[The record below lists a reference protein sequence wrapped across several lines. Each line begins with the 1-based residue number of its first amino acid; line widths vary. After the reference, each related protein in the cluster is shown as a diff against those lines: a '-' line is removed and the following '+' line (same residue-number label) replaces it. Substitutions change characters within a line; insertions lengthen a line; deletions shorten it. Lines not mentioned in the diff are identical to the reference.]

1 MGVIIKV
8 ISENTQPGRI
18 TPSPGT
24 IFFETRRTQ
33 QLHSKKTLNTPSTTI
48 VVTTPS
54 SEGCEAIHNKRI
66 LFALGFPVYGSVGSL
81 ARAARTLRRRTT
93 IPLWSNDNS
102 CSFCPSSKRAQPSI
116 PILYM
121 FCCPAHVEGESHKT
135 SAFEFLNFTTMSS
148 ASKYSST
155 SSGGRSNDSVHS
167 NLLRESK
174 EDVFKKYETLEVL
187 GQGSMVRRVLLF
199 WGGGGSELPERTTAA
214 HCSLVYAWQY
224 CFRDM
229 CPRCASKAT
238 SWVVPPFNPR
248 SMDLFLAYKVYF
260 GRNLSTITHWKGD
273 EPLPFMH

>member
-1 MGVIIKV
+1 
-8 ISENTQPGRI
+8 
-18 TPSPGT
+18 
-24 IFFETRRTQ
+24 
-33 QLHSKKTLNTPSTTI
+33 
-48 VVTTPS
+48 
-54 SEGCEAIHNKRI
+54 
-66 LFALGFPVYGSVGSL
+66 
-81 ARAARTLRRRTT
+81 
-93 IPLWSNDNS
+93 
-102 CSFCPSSKRAQPSI
+102 
-116 PILYM
+116 M

-167 NLLRESK
+167 NLRGCLQEIRN
-174 EDVFKKYETLEVL
+174 L
-187 GQGSMVRRVLLF
+187 GSSRPGVDGTSCLAF
-199 WGGGGSELPERTTAA
+199 WGWGGATAA

-238 SWVVPPFNPR
+238 SWMVPPFNPR
-248 SMDLFLAYKVYF
+248 SMDLFLAYEVYF